1 MGRPHRSVPTNSTQV
16 EFQLTVSINR
26 QLMEVHV
33 ASDIHHPTELMQWS
47 RDKLSLPSA
56 RLKLKIHDPND

>member
-16 EFQLTVSINR
+16 ESQLTVSINH

-33 ASDIHHPTELMQWS
+33 ASDIHHPTKLMQWS
-47 RDKLSLPSA
+47 TDKLSLPSA
-56 RLKLKIHDPND
+56 HLQIEDS